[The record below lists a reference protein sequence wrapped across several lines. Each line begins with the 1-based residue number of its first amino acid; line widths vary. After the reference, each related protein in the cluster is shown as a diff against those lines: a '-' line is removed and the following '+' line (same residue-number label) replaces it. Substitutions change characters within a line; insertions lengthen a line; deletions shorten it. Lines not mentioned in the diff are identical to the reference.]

1 MLSLNLRLP
10 SLLSD
15 SLKEVTATSNQTKL
29 AVQSLHL
36 KIWLYMLNMY
46 IQMWTDFKVCVKQ
59 IQPFSSKHIK

>member
-36 KIWLYMLNMY
+36 KI
-46 IQMWTDFKVCVKQ
+46 
-59 IQPFSSKHIK
+59 